1 MSNTIT
7 LLDGTTRE
15 NGEVVIGD
23 LDYDGRVALYIIKG
37 SHPPPLHHPRPS
49 TYPPPSRRNLLH
61 KLH

>member
-7 LLDGTTRE
+7 LLDGTTCE

-37 SHPPPLHHPRPS
+37 S
-49 TYPPPSRRNLLH
+49 
-61 KLH
+61 